1 MARGHAERAVKRVAV
16 IGAGWSG
23 LACALELTR
32 RGFAVTVYDAAPK
45 VGGRAR
51 AVSVRLGDRDFE
63 LDNGQH
69 LLIGAYSETLRV
81 MAQAG
86 VDRERTLLRLPF
98 HICYPD
104 RWSLRASRLPA
115 PWHLATALLTARGL
129 SWDARRHT
137 ATFVR
142 RWQRHDWR
150 LADDATADTLFAD
163 APPDI
168 VRRLWRPLCLAALN
182 VEPAQASARV
192 LLAVLRDALAGAA
205 AASDLLVPRSD
216 LTRAFAAPAQQ
227 LLQRRGAELR
237 LRSPVQRLSTDAGGW
252 RIDGRDSHSF
262 ADAVVLAL
270 PPRRAAALLGSVQ
283 CAELASTVAVLTS
296 IAMAPI
302 ATVYLRFPT
311 RVRLP
316 GPVLAL
322 LDDRSVERY
331 GQWVFDRGQLD
342 PAHAG
347 VLGVVISAADQA
359 PAGGP
364 ASLAAAV
371 AAQLTADLGLPAP
384 LASAVLTE
392 KRATIVPRPGLQRP
406 PTRLPPGALYL
417 AGDSAASEYPSTL
430 EGSVRAGVAAAAAAS
445 ADLGLP

>member
-1 MARGHAERAVKRVAV
+1 MKRVAV

-23 LACALELTR
+23 LACALDLTH
-32 RGFAVTVYDAAPK
+32 RGFAVTVYDAAPQ

-51 AVSVRLGDRDFE
+51 AVPVRLGDREFD

-69 LLIGAYSETLRV
+69 LLIGAYSETLGL
-81 MAQAG
+81 MAQVG
-86 VDRERTLLRLPF
+86 VDLERTLLRLPF

-104 RWSLRASRLPA
+104 GCSLRAPRLPA
-115 PWHLATALLTARGL
+115 PWHLAAALLTARGL
-129 SWDARRHT
+129 SWGARRHT
-137 ATFVR
+137 AALVR
-142 RWQRHDWR
+142 LWQRRDWR

-182 VEPAQASARV
+182 VEPAQASARI
-192 LLAVLRDALAGAA
+192 LLAVLRDSLAGVA

-237 LRSPVQRLSTDAGGW
+237 LRSPVQRLSRDAGGW
-252 RIDGRDSHSF
+252 RIDGRDTHSF

-270 PPRRAAALLGSVQ
+270 PPGRAAPLLGSMES
-283 CAELASTVAVLTS
+283 AELAPAIAALTS

-302 ATVYLRFPT
+302 ATVYLRFPPS
-311 RVRLP
+311 VRLP
-316 GPVLAL
+316 RPALAL
-322 LDDRSVERY
+322 LDDRSAKRY
-331 GQWVFDRGQLD
+331 GQWIFDRGQLD
-342 PAHAG
+342 PANAG
-347 VLGVVISAADQA
+347 VLSVVISAAG
-359 PAGGP
+359 PALGGGA

-384 LASAVLTE
+384 QASAVLAE

-406 PTRLPPGALYL
+406 PTRLPLSTLYL

-430 EGSVRAGVAAAAAAS
+430 EGSVRAGVAAAAAAG
-445 ADLGLP
+445 ADLRTL